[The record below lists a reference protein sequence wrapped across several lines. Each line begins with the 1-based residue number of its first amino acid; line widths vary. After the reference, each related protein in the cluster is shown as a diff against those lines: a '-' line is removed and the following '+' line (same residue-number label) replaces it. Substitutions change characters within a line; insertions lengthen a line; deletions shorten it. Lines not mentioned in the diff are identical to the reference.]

1 MTGFGSGEAPLGRG
15 RLVIDVRAVNH
26 RFLDV
31 RVRLPAELSDEAF
44 VAEDIARRALDR
56 GRIEIG
62 GRIEGSAG
70 REPRLDV
77 ARARA
82 AYRELAAL
90 RDELRPDEPV
100 PLSILTIVPD
110 LFSTDAR
117 PPADQARAAVRTATE
132 VACASLEEMRA
143 REGERLAD
151 DLRARLVRVRE
162 VAEQLGPRTKDVVEA
177 YRKKLRERIE
187 RLLEGARVEIDAG
200 RLEHEI
206 ALFADRADISEEITR
221 LLSHC
226 EQFAA
231 LIESDERAVG
241 RKLDFLL
248 QEMNRETNT
257 IGSKSSDVA
266 TVRTV
271 VDTKAELERM
281 REQVQNVL

>member
-15 RLVIDVRAVNH
+15 RLVVDVRAVNH

-31 RVRLPAELSDEAF
+31 RVRLPVELGDEAF
-44 VAEDIARRALDR
+44 AAEEVARRVLDR

-62 GRIEGSAG
+62 GRIEGPSG

-77 ARARA
+77 PRARA
-82 AYRELAAL
+82 AFQQLSAL

-100 PLSILTIVPD
+100 PLSLLAIVPD
-110 LFSTDAR
+110 LFSTDAG
-117 PPADQARAAVRTATE
+117 PPAEQARAAISAATDA
-132 VACASLEEMRA
+132 ACASLSEMRA

-151 DLRARLVRVRE
+151 DLRARLARVRA
-162 VAEQLGPRTKDVVEA
+162 VAEQQRPRATEVVEA
-177 YRKKLRERIE
+177 YRKKLRERID
-187 RLLEGARVEIDAG
+187 RLLESSPVELDAG
-200 RLEHEI
+200 RLEHEV

-231 LIESDERAVG
+231 LVDSDERAVG

-271 VDTKAELERM
+271 VETKAELERM

>member
-15 RLVIDVRAVNH
+15 RLVVDVRAVNH

-31 RVRLPAELSDEAF
+31 RVRLPSELGDEAF
-44 VAEDIARRALDR
+44 VAEEVARRALDR
-56 GRIEIG
+56 GRIELG
-62 GRIEGSAG
+62 GRIEGPAG

-77 ARARA
+77 PRARA
-82 AYRELAAL
+82 AFQQLGAL
-90 RDELRPDEPV
+90 RDELRPDEAV
-100 PLSILTIVPD
+100 PLSLLAIVPD
-110 LFSTDAR
+110 LFSTEAG
-117 PPADQARAAVRTATE
+117 PPAEQARAAVRTATE
-132 VACASLEEMRA
+132 VACASLSEMRA
-143 REGERLAD
+143 REGERLAA

-162 VAEQLGPRTKDVVEA
+162 VAEQLGPRVGEVVEA

-187 RLLEGARVEIDAG
+187 RLLAGTPIELDAG
-200 RLEHEI
+200 RLEHEV
-206 ALFADRADISEEITR
+206 ALFADRADISEELTR
-221 LLSHC
+221 LVSHC
-226 EQFAA
+226 EQFGA

-257 IGSKSSDVA
+257 IGSKSSDVS